1 MTESPDA
8 VLIYIPL
15 MKHLHMSWEDIKK
28 TPRIELKGLLAA
40 LNEHEM
46 LHAMDGYTDS
56 DVASL
61 SKNKPEIRQT
71 WHRYLEKRAKYD
83 EMIGKKRQVSYS
95 GLG

>member
-15 MKHLHMSWEDIKK
+15 MKNLHMSWNDIKR

-56 DVASL
+56 DITSL

-71 WHRYLEKRAKYD
+71 WHMYMEKRAKYD
-83 EMIGKKRQVSYS
+83 AMIGKKRNVSFQ
-95 GLG
+95 GIG

>member
-1 MTESPDA
+1 
-8 VLIYIPL
+8 
-15 MKHLHMSWEDIKK
+15 
-28 TPRIELKGLLAA
+28 
-40 LNEHEM
+40 
-46 LHAMDGYTDS
+46 MDGYTDS

-83 EMIGKKRQVSYS
+83 EMIGKKRQVSFS